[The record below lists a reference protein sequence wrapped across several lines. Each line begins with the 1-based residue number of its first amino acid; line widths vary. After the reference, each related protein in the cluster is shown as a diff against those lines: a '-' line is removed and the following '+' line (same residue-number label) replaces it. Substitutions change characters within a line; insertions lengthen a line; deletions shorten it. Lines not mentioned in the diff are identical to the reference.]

1 MCYWQY
7 NDRSG
12 LKRRY
17 CEVISFNI
25 SDFRAISFNLGG
37 EYDRQP
43 DISRVAPISR
53 RRLSQC
59 AKFCVDI
66 TSQIK
71 LDMPIVFSSYFG
83 ETNRCLDLLNVLK
96 SEVSPT
102 AFSLSVLNA
111 TPAMLS
117 IEAKNNS
124 PVFAI
129 SAMASLEYA
138 IINALKFQKAF
149 VISYFEGANKDYY
162 KNDPFAVAIG
172 MMITKGDKF
181 SLKFSPDNRSANYS
195 EICFLENYGKNSS
208 WCSFDGALK
217 WEYRC
222 NY

>member
-1 MCYWQY
+1 MCHWQF
-7 NDRSG
+7 NEWRS

-17 CEVISFNI
+17 RKVISFNI
-25 SDFRAISFNLGG
+25 SDFRAISFNIGG
-37 EYDRQP
+37 EYERES
-43 DISRVAPISR
+43 DISRIAPISR

-71 LDMPIVFSSYFG
+71 LDMPIIFSSYLG
-83 ETNRCLDLLNVLK
+83 ETNRCLDLLSALK

-102 AFSLSVLNA
+102 SFSLSVLNA

-117 IEAKNNS
+117 IDAKNTS

-129 SAMASLEYA
+129 SAMASVEYA
-138 IINALKFQKAF
+138 IINALKFERAF

-162 KNDPFAVAIG
+162 KEEPFAVAIG
-172 MMITKGDKF
+172 MLITKGSEF
-181 SLKFSPDNRSANYS
+181 SLKFSPDKTAPNHS
-195 EICFLENYGKNSS
+195 EVCFLSNYGKNRA
-208 WCSFDGALK
+208 WHSFDGALK
-217 WEYRC
+217 WEYKC